1 MKSCRFLFNFMASFS
16 RKNVYG
22 GEIFLYYLI
31 CLLLSHIFHPR
42 FPIYLYALLKSVQG
56 LNTIR
61 LVDHKNKP
69 GYMQKKDQRLI
80 CVCLSWLLPDNSQYH
95 SDSEEQV
102 GGTLYLN

>member
-1 MKSCRFLFNFMASFS
+1 MSSFS